1 MLTYYSG
8 HKALLPRRIL
18 NENSYIN
25 KELINVGIV
34 LGTLLDISWLVDIC
48 YDKSVHLGLPCS
60 FSS

>member
-34 LGTLLDISWLVDIC
+34 LGTLLDISWLVDI
-48 YDKSVHLGLPCS
+48 
-60 FSS
+60 